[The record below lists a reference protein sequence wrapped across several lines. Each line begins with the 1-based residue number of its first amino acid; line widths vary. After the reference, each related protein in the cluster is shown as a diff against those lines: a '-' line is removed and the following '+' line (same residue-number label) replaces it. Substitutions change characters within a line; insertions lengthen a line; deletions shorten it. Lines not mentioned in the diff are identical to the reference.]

1 MKRALA
7 SMSPPMTL
15 RAPSPMPAPAAVQ
28 IAPPMAPPMAPGVAP
43 GTTPPQR
50 AQAYTV
56 SVVDRA
62 LTLLEV
68 LAEHPNIGVTRIA
81 QLTGNTKSL
90 VFRLLFTLEKRG
102 YVRKDP
108 VTRSYALGFRP
119 LFLGEL
125 TRRQTDLIRLAQPH
139 MDTLVAETRE
149 NIYLTVRDGMRG
161 VCVSARQSPQPLRL
175 YADVGRSVPLHVG
188 GGPKLLLA
196 FAPPH
201 VLQGVLA
208 GPLTAFTPTSD
219 VDPQVLMRA
228 LEKIRKLNMNES
240 RGDLDAGA
248 FSFAAPVRD
257 HSGQVIAALSIAGP
271 YTRLTPTVAARYRS
285 LVRDHTLK
293 LSRELGWSDASR

>member
-7 SMSPPMTL
+7 SS
-15 RAPSPMPAPAAVQ
+15 APAAV
-28 IAPPMAPPMAPGVAP
+28 IRSAVPPAALAPVAP
-43 GTTPPQR
+43 VAPESR
-50 AQAYTV
+50 AQTAYTV

-90 VFRLLFTLEKRG
+90 VFRLLYTLEKRG

-139 MDTLVAETRE
+139 MDALVADTRE
-149 NIYLTVRDGMRG
+149 NIYLTVRDGMRA
-161 VCVSARQSPQPLRL
+161 VCVAARQSPQPLRL

-196 FAPPH
+196 FAPPQ
-201 VLQGVLA
+201 VVQGVLA

-219 VDPQVLMRA
+219 AEPQALMRS
-228 LEKIRKLNMNES
+228 LEKIRKTGMNES

-271 YTRLTPTVAARYRS
+271 YTRLTPATAARYRG

-293 LSRELGWSDASR
+293 LSRELGWSDAGR

>member
-15 RAPSPMPAPAAVQ
+15 RAPAPMPMPAQGAVP
-28 IAPPMAPPMAPGVAP
+28 IAPAIAP
-43 GTTPPQR
+43 TPPQR
-50 AQAYTV
+50 VQAYTV

-219 VDPQVLMRA
+219 VDPQALMRA

-257 HSGQVIAALSIAGP
+257 HSSQVIAALSIAGP
-271 YTRLTPTVAARYRS
+271 YTRLTPAVAARYRN

-293 LSRELGWSDASR
+293 LSRELGWSDAGR

>member
-7 SMSPPMTL
+7 SMSPPMAL
-15 RAPSPMPAPAAVQ
+15 RSPAPPAMPPAPIPVATV
-28 IAPPMAPPMAPGVAP
+28 APP
-43 GTTPPQR
+43 QQKQ
-50 AQAYTV
+50 QAYTV

-108 VTRSYALGFRP
+108 VTRSYALGYRP

-139 MDTLVAETRE
+139 MDALVADTRE

-196 FAPPH
+196 YAPPH
-201 VLQGVLA
+201 VLQAVLT
-208 GPLTAFTPTSD
+208 GPLTAFTPSSD
-219 VDPQVLMRA
+219 VDPQALVRA
-228 LEKIRKLNMNES
+228 LEKIRKVGMNES

-248 FSFAAPVRD
+248 FSFACPVRD

-271 YTRLTPTVAARYRS
+271 YTRLTPAIATRYRTI
-285 LVRDHTLK
+285 VREHTLK
-293 LSRELGWSDASR
+293 LSRELGWSDAAR

>member
-7 SMSPPMTL
+7 SMPSPMTL
-15 RAPSPMPAPAAVQ
+15 RAPAPPAVAAPVPAPTAAP
-28 IAPPMAPPMAPGVAP
+28 AR
-43 GTTPPQR
+43 T
-50 AQAYTV
+50 QAYTV

-139 MDTLVAETRE
+139 MDTLVTETRE

-201 VLQGVLA
+201 VLQAVLA
-208 GPLTAFTPTSD
+208 GPLTAFTPASD
-219 VDPQVLMRA
+219 VDPQALVRA
-228 LEKIRKLNMNES
+228 LEKIRKTGMNES

-271 YTRLTPTVAARYRS
+271 YTRLTPAVAARYRT

-293 LSRELGWSDASR
+293 LSRELGWSDAGR